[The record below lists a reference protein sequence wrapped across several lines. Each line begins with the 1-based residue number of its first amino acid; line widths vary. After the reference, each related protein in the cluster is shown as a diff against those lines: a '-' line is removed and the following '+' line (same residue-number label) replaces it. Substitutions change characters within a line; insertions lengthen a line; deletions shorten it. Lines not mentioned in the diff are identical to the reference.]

1 VFIARLK
8 RIDSEALVG
17 ERGKRKEKKEEVIEC
32 THTKTYLDPN
42 MSEKVLKRKPFRC
55 SVF

>member
-1 VFIARLK
+1 MICVRVFIARLK

-42 MSEKVLKRKPFRC
+42 MS
-55 SVF
+55 